1 MSKNSLSSRWL
12 DINNIIFRKTLPG
25 QNFFISDIRYI
36 NNFINTKPFETFSK
50 PGLLQ
55 IEDDEVDE
63 ESYLV
68 PSLLTEPLSIDDI
81 ARPYDLVR
89 QISIEK
95 YCNT

>member
-1 MSKNSLSSRWL
+1 MLQKPLS
-12 DINNIIFRKTLPG
+12 G
-25 QNFFISDIRYI
+25 QNCSISDIRHI
-36 NNFINTKPFETFSK
+36 SNFINTKPFETFSK
-50 PGLLQ
+50 PGLPQ

-89 QISIEK
+89 RISIEK